1 MGNFE
6 ETRKAKEEKGVEE
19 EIDTKEEVRKKNDVR
34 KEKIAGYFF
43 DLSKLS
49 FAGMVIGGFTPL
61 LSNLNNEV
69 NWLSAI
75 CGIITTY
82 TFAFFAN
89 RILK

>member
-6 ETRKAKEEKGVEE
+6 ETRKA
-19 EIDTKEEVRKKNDVR
+19 KEEVRKKNDVR

-49 FAGMVIGGFTPL
+49 FAGMVIGGITPL
-61 LSNLNNEV
+61 FTNTDNEV
-69 NWLSAI
+69 NYFTSLIGLVS
-75 CGIITTY
+75 TY
-82 TFAFFAN
+82 IFAFTAN

>member
-6 ETRKAKEEKGVEE
+6 ETRKAKEEV
-19 EIDTKEEVRKKNDVR
+19 IKKNDVR

-49 FAGMVIGGFTPL
+49 FAGMVIGGITPL
-61 LSNLNNEV
+61 FTNTDNEV
-69 NWLSAI
+69 NYFTSLIGLAS
-75 CGIITTY
+75 TY
-82 TFAFFAN
+82 IFAFTAN

>member
-6 ETRKAKEEKGVEE
+6 ETRKA
-19 EIDTKEEVRKKNDVR
+19 KEEVRKKNDVR

-49 FAGMVIGGFTPL
+49 FAGMVIGIGSITPL
-61 LSNLNNEV
+61 FTNTDNEV
-69 NWLSAI
+69 NYFTSLIGLVS
-75 CGIITTY
+75 TY
-82 TFAFFAN
+82 IFAFTAN

>member
-6 ETRKAKEEKGVEE
+6 ETRKAKEG
-19 EIDTKEEVRKKNDVR
+19 VRKKNDVR

-49 FAGMVIGGFTPL
+49 FAGMVIGGITPL
-61 LSNLNNEV
+61 FTNTDNEV
-69 NWLSAI
+69 NYFTSLIGLVS
-75 CGIITTY
+75 TY
-82 TFAFFAN
+82 IFAFTAN

>member
-6 ETRKAKEEKGVEE
+6 ETRKA
-19 EIDTKEEVRKKNDVR
+19 KEEVRKKNDVR

-49 FAGMVIGGFTPL
+49 FAGMVIGGITPL
-61 LSNLNNEV
+61 FTNTDNEV
-69 NWLSAI
+69 NYFTSFIGLVS
-75 CGIITTY
+75 TY
-82 TFAFFAN
+82 IFAFTAN